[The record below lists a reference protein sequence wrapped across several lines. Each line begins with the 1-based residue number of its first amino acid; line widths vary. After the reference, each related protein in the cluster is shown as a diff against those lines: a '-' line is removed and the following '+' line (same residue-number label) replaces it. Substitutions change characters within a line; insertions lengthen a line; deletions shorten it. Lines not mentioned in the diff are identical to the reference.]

1 MPAISAAANPT
12 AAVAPSA
19 PSGAGKSQSGAE
31 TAERPF
37 SAVFAEQ
44 SAKAAKSESGNSSR
58 DTSVNK
64 TSDETSGSGAT
75 SEPVAAVLPGVVT
88 APTTIPADIL
98 RADAGDMEAE
108 TLDAQI
114 RAAAE
119 LMQAV
124 LPLGNSA
131 TASVVDAQAIPVA
144 VPALPVATV
153 ASAPVPLAEAE
164 TGSDLLTRS
173 VADTR
178 LTLARNTPDQTAPNA
193 GAVPAKLAAAT
204 DAAAKADGAPVLTFT
219 EFTTTPK
226 AELAPNPTAAA
237 ALVVPMHVPIASQA
251 AAAGDYRIVTP
262 VGSPHWESAIGNSL
276 VVMTGA
282 GQDRAELVLTPPQLG
297 RIEVSISMKGDEASA
312 VFVSANPVVR
322 EALESALPRLREVLA
337 DAGITLGQTQVG
349 AESQGESA
357 TPRQTGDNASRS
369 ARGDDANLPGETSGH
384 ATTPRVVSRTLVD
397 VYA

>member
-12 AAVAPSA
+12 AVVAPSA
-19 PSGAGKSQSGAE
+19 PSGAGKSSSGAE

-44 SAKAAKSESGNSSR
+44 SAKAAKSESGDSGQG
-58 DTSVNK
+58 TSVDK
-64 TSDETSGSGAT
+64 TPYETSESGT
-75 SEPVAAVLPGVVT
+75 TNEPVAATPPVVATVPT
-88 APTTIPADIL
+88 AIPADVL
-98 RADAGDMEAE
+98 RADFGDLEAE

-124 LPLGNSA
+124 LPFGGNST
-131 TASVVDAQAIPVA
+131 TAPVADAQAIPVA
-144 VPALPVATV
+144 APALPVAAA
-153 ASAPVPLAEAE
+153 ASVPAPLAEAE
-164 TGSDLLTRS
+164 AGGDLLTRS

-178 LTLARNTPDQTAPNA
+178 LALARNTPDQTAPNT
-193 GAVPAKLAAAT
+193 GAAPAKLAAAT
-204 DAAAKADGAPVLTFT
+204 DATVKADDTPVPTFT

-226 AELAPNPTAAA
+226 AEVGPTASTAAA
-237 ALVVPMHVPIASQA
+237 MVAAMHVPTASQA

-262 VGSPHWESAIGNSL
+262 VGSPHWENAVGNSL

-282 GQDRAELVLTPPQLG
+282 GHDRAELVLTPPQLG
-297 RIEVSISMKGDEASA
+297 RIEVSIAMKGDEASA

-322 EALESALPRLREVLA
+322 DALESALPRLREILA

-357 TPRQTGDNASRS
+357 AQRQTGDNASRG
-369 ARGDDANLPGETSGH
+369 ARGDEANPPEETSGH
-384 ATTPRVVSRTLVD
+384 ATPRVVSRALVD